1 LLIEQANRENGDGAV
16 LKKEMTP
23 MTMNELFEAMPARL
37 NTAAAANVNKTVQWN
52 ITGEDAG
59 VWAIQIIK
67 GTARLIPGGA
77 EKPDVTF
84 TIKDK
89 DWLAIAEGKLSAMNA
104 FMMGKLKVAGDM
116 TLALKVPQLL
126 PLE

>member
-1 LLIEQANRENGDGAV
+1 
-16 LKKEMTP
+16 
-23 MTMNELFEAMPARL
+23 MTMTELFEAMPARL
-37 NTAAAANVNKTVQWN
+37 NTAAAASLDKTVQWN
-52 ITGEDAG
+52 ITGDDAG

-67 GTARLIPGGA
+67 GTGRLIPGGV
-77 EKPDVTF
+77 EKPDVAF
-84 TIKDK
+84 TVNSK